1 MSSNEIQEA
10 RNAIHGPAI
19 AWFRHDSISA
29 CRAYL
34 AALDHYAATIRAD
47 SNEPSGRARET
58 IEAWAVLANALA
70 DALADIAASPSY
82 DSLGDLRQSKQ
93 GATVR
98 YCIKRAKE
106 GIALYDSA
114 VDAQRQQWQ

>member
-19 AWFRHDSISA
+19 AWFRHDSTSA
-29 CRAYL
+29 CRTYL

-70 DALADIAASPSY
+70 DALDDIAASE
-82 DSLGDLRQSKQ
+82 Q
-93 GATVR
+93 GTTVR